1 MGWMYVFWAA
11 IIEVVWVLGLKY
23 ADSFLTW
30 TGTVIALILSF
41 YFIIKACDVLPSGSV
56 YATFTGSG
64 AAAIAIIDFVFL
76 GEPFSLATGLFIILI
91 IVGVVGIQLSTGDKQ
106 QVKQVSTVGK
116 GCIYMAW
123 FYLFIVSFG
132 EIFGVASIHMYLLK
146 KTWRWLAIV
155 VVVFS

>member
-91 IVGVVGIQLSTGDKQ
+91 IVGVVGIQLTTGEKQ
-106 QVKQVSTVGK
+106 QVKQDSTVGK
-116 GCIYMAW
+116 GGI
-123 FYLFIVSFG
+123 
-132 EIFGVASIHMYLLK
+132 
-146 KTWRWLAIV
+146 
-155 VVVFS
+155 